1 MSAADRLAELGLPP
15 ELAAIMSGGQG
26 SKGDPGPQGPA
37 GEIGAAG
44 PKGDTG
50 DVGPQGLKGDKG
62 DTGAQG
68 IQGATGAQGPAGADG
83 VGGDSWNYIKLASD
97 VTTDQ
102 TSATDTALT
111 FTPPINSV
119 VIFESQMLLRSTIT
133 TTGVRPGLKPV
144 SNAVDFIASMEVATG
159 ATASTRRFWG
169 ANSSSNVATT
179 SAPSATDSWFGC
191 AWGTIITGATV
202 ASPLIVTL
210 SSEIAAS
217 AVTMRA
223 GSWMRWKA
231 I

>member
-1 MSAADRLAELGLPP
+1 MSRAHG
-15 ELAAIMSGGQG
+15 SGGGGAG
-26 SKGDPGPQGPA
+26 SQ
-37 GEIGAAG
+37 G
-44 PKGDTG
+44 PKGDRG
-50 DVGPQGLKGDKG
+50 DPGEQGPQGI
-62 DTGAQG
+62 QG
-68 IQGATGAQGPAGADG
+68 IQGATGPQGPAGADG
-83 VGGDSWNYIKLASD
+83 VGSGDGWNYIKLASD

-169 ANSSSNVATT
+169 ANSSSNVAAT

-210 SSEIAAS
+210 TSEIAAS

-223 GSWMRWKA
+223 GSWLRWKA